1 VPVITEVY
9 GFKAKDT
16 AKALEVGDDGSL
28 GFGDTDGQAALRTDP
43 RSSR

>member
-1 VPVITEVY
+1 VITEVY

-28 GFGDTDGQAALRTDP
+28 CFGDTDGQAALRTDP